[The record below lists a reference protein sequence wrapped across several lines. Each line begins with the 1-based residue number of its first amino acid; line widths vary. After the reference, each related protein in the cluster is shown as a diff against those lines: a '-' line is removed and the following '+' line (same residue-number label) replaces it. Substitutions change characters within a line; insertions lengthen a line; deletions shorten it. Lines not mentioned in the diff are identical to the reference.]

1 MAVMAIVNQKG
12 GVGKTTTTQNL
23 GHALVERGQRVLLV
37 DLDPQANLTLC
48 CGIKPDE
55 LQQTIYDPITAAIRL
70 DARPTLADVTI
81 PTAFGAELAPANDE
95 LSGADPDLY
104 SAAGGELIIRQV
116 IEPLQESYDYIL
128 IDCPPNL
135 GLLTVNALTA
145 ADTAFIPVQ
154 ADYLAMKGVG
164 QLLKTIMVIQRRLN
178 QRLAVA
184 GLLLTMADRTLISR
198 EVIETTR
205 HTFDGRLPVFQTV
218 IRRRVELRES
228 PRSGRSVLSYASASD
243 AANDYRQLAKEVMDT

>member
-1 MAVMAIVNQKG
+1 MAIVNQKG

-23 GHALVERGQRVLLV
+23 GHALVERGQRVLLM

-55 LQQTIYDPITAAIRL
+55 LRQTIYDPITAAIRL
-70 DARPTLADVTI
+70 DAHPTLADVTI
-81 PTAFGAELAPANDE
+81 PTVFGAELAPANDE

-116 IEPLQESYDYIL
+116 IEPLRESYDYIL

-145 ADTAFIPVQ
+145 ADTALIPVQ

-184 GLLLTMADRTLISR
+184 GLVLTMADRTLISR

-243 AANDYRQLAKEVMDT
+243 AANDYRELAKEVMHT

>member
-1 MAVMAIVNQKG
+1 MTVMAIVNQKG

-23 GHALVERGQRVLLV
+23 GHALVEQGRRVLLV

-55 LQQTIYDPITAAIRL
+55 LQQTIYDPIAAAIRL
-70 DARPTLADVTI
+70 DAHPTLSEVTI

-95 LSGADPDLY
+95 LSGAEPDLY
-104 SAAGGELIIRQV
+104 SAAGGELIVKQA
-116 IEPLQESYDYIL
+116 IEPLREGYDYIL

-145 ADTAFIPVQ
+145 ADGVLIPVQ

-178 QRLAVA
+178 QRLAIA

-205 HTFDGRLPVFQTV
+205 HAFEGRLPVFQTV
-218 IRRRVELRES
+218 IRRRVEMRES
-228 PRSGRSVLSYASASD
+228 PRSGKSVLTYASTSD
-243 AANDYRQLAKEVMDT
+243 AACDYRQLAKEVMHT